1 MSSAINVLVAEF
13 VAKVWDAVEVEIY
26 EKLVAALKAAMPGSA
41 GRDVSRWTP
50 FRDAKPGVAA
60 ALGQTKTGRPK
71 QMCPV
76 PGCDG
81 VAAPLYGMVCGRHK
95 NVAKSK
101 IAKYRAAR
109 KAMAKRGFSQDG
121 ALASFMKYAGYR
133 TGQRL
138 AKGDSLI
145 DDLGPLADKP
155 YSRYVKKP
163 RKSPPKQFCPVPNCK
178 GVAAPIFGMVCG
190 EHKDVAKSKIAK
202 YRKARKAAK
211 LAGSKSVKSLVK
223 KVELEDS
230 ASSTRI
236 ARSKMYHKARKVAMS
251 VGAKSVKPV
260 DKSADKLPDK
270 KLDKRTA
277 KLTAPK
283 GGKIVGGKGVKKSDK
298 SPDKSPDKKSDK
310 KAAKKGAKKV
320 VKKVVQKAAKKAS
333 QKTVSKVPQK
343 RRKRP
348 LKLGDVVELKTA
360 HSDLAA

>member
-50 FRDAKPGVAA
+50 FRDAKPGVVA

-81 VAAPLYGMVCGRHK
+81 VAAPLYGMVCGQHK
-95 NVAKSK
+95 NVAKSR
-101 IAKYRAAR
+101 IAKYRKDR
-109 KAMAKRGFSQDG
+109 KAKLKMKLLLNGMYGRT
-121 ALASFMKYAGYR
+121 ALPTSDK
-133 TGQRL
+133 QL
-138 AKGDSLI
+138 AL
-145 DDLGPLADKP
+145 
-155 YSRYVKKP
+155 VTKKP

-211 LAGSKSVKSLVK
+211 LAGAKLVK
-223 KVELEDS
+223 TPAKKADKLVD
-230 ASSTRI
+230 
-236 ARSKMYHKARKVAMS
+236 RS
-251 VGAKSVKPV
+251 V
-260 DKSADKLPDK
+260 DKSVDKLTDK
-270 KLDKRTA
+270 KLDKRPV
-277 KLTAPK
+277 KLTGSK
-283 GGKIVGGKGVKKSDK
+283 GGKTVGGKAAKRQ
-298 SPDKSPDKKSDK
+298 DKKGDKKGDK
-310 KAAKKGAKKV
+310 KAAKQDAKKL
-320 VKKVVQKAAKKAS
+320 VKKVVRKAAKKAS